1 MSTKKPTPKKQQTQ
15 LGPKTGKDAAAPED
29 EKGGYKDAGLP
40 EPTRY
45 GDWESNG
52 RCTDF

>member
-1 MSTKKPTPKKQQTQ
+1 MDNKKPTPKKKQ
-15 LGPKTGKDAAAPED
+15 LGPKTLEEAKAPED